1 MPATNEPR
9 RVVREPVLVVGAGPA
24 GLAVA
29 KCLGDL
35 DVAVRLIDA
44 HGAAGGAY
52 ARMYPPI
59 RLSSPAAYLG
69 LPGPPLRTSSPYV
82 SAGQY
87 LDYLQSYA
95 SRHSL
100 AVERRRVT
108 GITSVADRYRVEYH
122 GNAPAD
128 RYAAV
133 VVATGMCDHPNVPD
147 LPVLARQGAPTP
159 PGPRILH
166 SDNWR
171 GPDALPGRRI
181 LIVGGG
187 MRAVEIAEECV
198 DRGLRPI
205 VSVRGR
211 FQRPF
216 SRTLLGLDLR
226 FVVFPLL
233 RRLPIGLVIRRC
245 RSGWRFRGIDH
256 GFNRCVREG
265 AIRLA
270 PGLVELSGR
279 TARFADSSEAI
290 VDVVVLA
297 TGYRYEMPFLPAA
310 IPRSSQGHPLVT
322 RSTCRE
328 WPGLFIVGVPC
339 ALRADSHFIHGMAAD
354 APVIARQVR
363 RHLQLRRG
371 RSATLP
377 APGNRKSAIVP
388 MP

>member
-1 MPATNEPR
+1 MLATNDSR
-9 RVVREPVLVVGAGPA
+9 SAVREPVLVVGAGPA

-35 DVAVRLIDA
+35 DVAIRLIDA

-59 RLSSPAAYLG
+59 RLSSPTAYLG
-69 LPGPPLRTSSPYV
+69 PPGTPLRAPSPYV

-87 LDYLQSYA
+87 QDYLQSYA

-100 AVERRRVT
+100 VVERRRVT
-108 GITSVADRYRVEYH
+108 GITRVAGRYRVEYH
-122 GNAPAD
+122 SAPAD
-128 RYAAV
+128 VYAAV
-133 VVATGMCDHPNVPD
+133 VVATGMSDHPNVPD
-147 LPVLARQGAPTP
+147 LPNLARSGTP
-159 PGPRILH
+159 ARPELRILH
-166 SDNWR
+166 SDDWQ

-181 LIVGGG
+181 LVVGGG

-198 DRGLRPI
+198 NRGLRPI

-216 SRTLLGLDLR
+216 SRTMLGLDLR
-226 FVVFPLL
+226 FVVFPFL

-245 RSGWRFRGIDH
+245 WSGWRFRGIDH
-256 GFNRCVREG
+256 GFNRCLREG
-265 AIRLA
+265 AILLA
-270 PGLVELSGR
+270 PRLVQLSGR

-297 TGYRYEMPFLPAA
+297 TGYRYEMPFLPAG
-310 IPRSSQGHPLVT
+310 IPRSPQGNPLVT
-322 RSTCRE
+322 RGTCRE
-328 WPGLFIVGVPC
+328 WPGLFVVGVPC

-354 APVIARQVR
+354 AQVVARQVR
-363 RHLQLRRG
+363 RHLRRRRG